1 MPIVERPVADAP
13 LTQGDILKGIPLFIT
28 SGAWT
33 DRPDVRKQPFEFC
46 IVVSRP
52 CAIAHK
58 KHITVAGIA
67 RYPAAQPKGIAT
79 LDDLLIFLTGAR
91 DGLTTP
97 DVFHLGQV
105 AELGDGRFCARLDA
119 LHPVEIPTE
128 PADMAKFLA
137 EKRVATLHIDF
148 ARALHVRLFNAFAN
162 MGFDDHS
169 WPSDKDLEWL
179 ITLGKKDIAE
189 QGKGSVDKLIEAYKK
204 NFEIWRESEK
214 SNLVHIRY
222 GEKNTNGCYCPA
234 ANYRPGKKNDIQCY
248 CTRATHQ
255 AIWETALGRP
265 VNIDILQSVRRG
277 DPTCHF
283 LVHT

>member
-1 MPIVERPVADAP
+1 MDRKEF
-13 LTQGDILKGIPLFIT
+13 LKMG
-28 SGAWT
+28 
-33 DRPDVRKQPFEFC
+33 C
-46 IVVSRP
+46 
-52 CAIAHK
+52 CAFAFM
-58 KHITVAGIA
+58 
-67 RYPAAQPKGIAT
+67 AAQPVTAVAEQQGPTCDQKLTFIQNWVSDLMET
-79 LDDLLIFLTGAR
+79 LDNETDEATKIKVMSGC
-91 DGLTTP
+91 
-97 DVFHLGQV
+97 
-105 AELGDGRFCARLDA
+105 GRGC
-119 LHPVEIPTE
+119 
-128 PADMAKFLA
+128 
-137 EKRVATLHIDF
+137 
-148 ARALHVRLFNAFAN
+148 FNRHQF
-162 MGFDDHS
+162 
-169 WPSDKDLEWL
+169 
-179 ITLGKKDIAE
+179 KKDIAE

>member
-105 AELGDGRFCARLDA
+105 AELGNGRFCARLDA

-189 QGKGSVDKLIEAYKK
+189 QEAAVHKLQAEGMAKAAEGKQ
-204 NFEIWRESEK
+204 
-214 SNLVHIRY
+214 
-222 GEKNTNGCYCPA
+222 PA
-234 ANYRPGKKNDIQCY
+234 AKDQPAFLAAKKS
-248 CTRATHQ
+248 
-255 AIWETALGRP
+255 
-265 VNIDILQSVRRG
+265 LQDLKDMVQPYEEELAKRKQNA
-277 DPTCHF
+277 
-283 LVHT
+283 VHG